1 VSKWIE
7 RAKAFKSRM
16 KAGDYLALGLAA
28 LLLMTLAFLFPRGP
42 TQASA
47 EPSSAASPEEQR
59 LIAVLSQIQ
68 GAGRVDV
75 MITYDAEPQAAQ
87 TLALSAP
94 TPEAAEQVRGVM
106 VVAEGAADLKVR
118 LELAR
123 AVQTVLSVPASK
135 VDVFQMQKEEN
146 AS

>member
-1 VSKWIE
+1 MKELIE
-7 RAKAFKSRM
+7 RVKALMRRM
-16 KAGDYLALGLAA
+16 KAGDYIALGLAA

-42 TQASA
+42 TQTSAPVSAPASA
-47 EPSSAASPEEQR
+47 EEQR

-75 MITYDAEPQAAQ
+75 MITYDAEPQAAE
-87 TLALSAP
+87 TLALTPTSA
-94 TPEAAEQVRGVM
+94 AVEQVRGVM